1 MVTEFVRHE
10 VAQQL
15 AEGEYE
21 KFVEIR
27 RVELT
32 NEVSDFDELINR
44 EKQLTQKK

>member
-1 MVTEFVRHE
+1 
-10 VAQQL
+10 QL

-27 RVELT
+27 RAELT
-32 NEVSDFDELINR
+32 NEISDFDELVNK